1 MEMTKD
7 EWNSDSLPTF
17 HVSHTRAGMTA
28 YKKTPAG
35 RTVEVADEIILPVDG
50 FGIVEVDLDQPGT
63 TTKPLKMVQL
73 VMCQDFRGTRCPPVK
88 QWSNGVSRSSTTK
101 IKLFWSSRGRSCL
114 FLSSAIARNCFPQQ
128 V

>member
-1 MEMTKD
+1 MEMTKY

-63 TTKPLKMVQL
+63 TTKPLKMVSAGYVPGL
-73 VMCQDFRGTRCPPVK
+73 SRNSLSTRKAVE
-88 QWSNGVSRSSTTK
+88 QWG
-101 IKLFWSSRGRSCL
+101 
-114 FLSSAIARNCFPQQ
+114 
-128 V
+128 